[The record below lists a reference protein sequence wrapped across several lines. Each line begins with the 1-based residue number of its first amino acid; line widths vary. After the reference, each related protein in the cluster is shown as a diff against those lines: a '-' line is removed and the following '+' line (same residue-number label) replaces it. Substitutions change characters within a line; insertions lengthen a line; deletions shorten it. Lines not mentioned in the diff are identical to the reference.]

1 MMINDHE
8 KNPQDADTSHED
20 SVWTEPVGA
29 AVPDTA
35 PASQIAH
42 LEATLADMRERWVRS
57 EAENANVRSRA
68 KRDVDD
74 MRHFAI
80 EAFARDVVEAAEN
93 LRRGRETLPPVSD
106 EEAPSIA
113 GIRAG
118 LSETE
123 RGFVALLYRNGIKRV
138 DPTGTAFDPNLH
150 QAMAEQIADGRE
162 PGTILQALSPT
173 WMLNGRLLRPAMV
186 VVAKPPP
193 DDPAKPR

>member
-1 MMINDHE
+1 MINDHE
-8 KNPQDADTSHED
+8 KDLQDADTSHED
-20 SVWTEPVGA
+20 SVWTEHTGA
-29 AVPDTA
+29 GAPDTA
-35 PASQIAH
+35 PASQIVH
-42 LEATLADMRERWVRS
+42 LETALAEMRERWVRS

-74 MRHFAI
+74 MRHFAT

-106 EEAPSIA
+106 EEAPTIA
-113 GIRAG
+113 GLRAG
-118 LSETE
+118 LTEIE
-123 RGFVALLYRNGIKRV
+123 RGFVALLDRNGIKRV

-150 QAMAEQIADGRE
+150 QAMGELVADGRE

>member
-8 KNPQDADTSHED
+8 KNLQDADISHED
-20 SVWTEPVGA
+20 TVWTEPTGA
-29 AVPDTA
+29 GAPDTA
-35 PASQIAH
+35 PASQIVH
-42 LEATLADMRERWVRS
+42 LETALAEMRERWVRS

-74 MRHFAI
+74 VRHFAI

-106 EEAPSIA
+106 AEAPSIA

-118 LSETE
+118 LTETE
-123 RGFVALLYRNGIKRV
+123 RGFVALLDRNGIKRV

-150 QAMAEQIADGRE
+150 QAMAELVADGQA

-173 WMLNGRLLRPAMV
+173 WTLNGRLLRPAMV
-186 VVAKPPP
+186 VIAKPPT
-193 DDPAKPR
+193 DDPAQPR

>member
-1 MMINDHE
+1 MITDHE
-8 KNPQDADTSHED
+8 KTRQDAETSHED
-20 SVWTEPVGA
+20 SVWTEPTGEAAPDGGGA
-29 AVPDTA
+29 GR
-35 PASQIAH
+35 IAH
-42 LEATLADMRERWVRS
+42 LETALAEMRERWVRS

-68 KRDVDD
+68 KRDLDD

-80 EAFARDVVEAAEN
+80 ETFARDVVEAAEN

-118 LSETE
+118 LTETE
-123 RGFVALLYRNGIKRV
+123 RGFVALLDRNGIKRV

-150 QAMAEQIADGRE
+150 QAMAELVADGQT

-173 WMLNGRLLRPAMV
+173 WTLNGRLLRPAMV
-186 VVAKPPP
+186 VVAKPPT
-193 DDPAKPR
+193 DNPAQPR